1 MAKSIRS
8 KIKRKFRAIKRAKLD
23 AKKAAEKE
31 SAKAEAVFAR
41 MEGVE
46 AGDGTERAGSE
57 AELEQEEDVLANN
70 STLTKTQ
77 LAKARKA
84 KKDAK
89 NRFKKNVQKAQ
100 TAKRG
105 KRKVRG
111 VIW

>member
-46 AGDGTERAGSE
+46 AGDGTELAGSE

-70 STLTKTQ
+70 STLTKVCQYSFPT
-77 LAKARKA
+77 LPFPTSLFLFSFFCR
-84 KKDAK
+84 
-89 NRFKKNVQKAQ
+89 
-100 TAKRG
+100 
-105 KRKVRG
+105 
-111 VIW
+111 